1 MILLADILKDRAFPD
16 SGNILYDL
24 LANAISKKEKVCI
37 DMKDVV
43 TLPTLFL
50 NPSLGKII
58 ENYGLD
64 KLKECMTFKNITKG
78 HADKIIK
85 YIEKFISFSG
95 QSKK

>member
-24 LANAISKKEKVCI
+24 LANA
-37 DMKDVV
+37 MKDVV